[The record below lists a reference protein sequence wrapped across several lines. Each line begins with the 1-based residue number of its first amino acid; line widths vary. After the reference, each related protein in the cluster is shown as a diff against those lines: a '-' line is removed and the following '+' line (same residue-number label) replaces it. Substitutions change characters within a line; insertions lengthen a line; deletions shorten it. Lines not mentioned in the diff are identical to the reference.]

1 MSSAPTDSFSALE
14 LGLKGD
20 FVVMRVAAR
29 PGASKNAILGVHDG
43 ALRVAVAAAPE
54 KGKANK
60 ELLAFLAKTLGI
72 KKDSLELSAG
82 EASRDKR
89 VLIQGLSAEDLRRR
103 LSEAA
108 S

>member
-14 LGLKGD
+14 LSLKGEALLL
-20 FVVMRVAAR
+20 RVAAR
-29 PGASKNAILGVHDG
+29 PGASKSAILGVHDG

-60 ELLAFLAKTLGI
+60 ALLVFLAKALGI
-72 KKDSLELSAG
+72 KKDALELSAG

-103 LSEAA
+103 LGEAA